1 MKKILAGL
9 FGILVVM
16 GGANAAINKIQT
28 ATTNTVRNSVYKI
41 NYGAS
46 DDLDGR
52 SYRKGVVPQTN
63 ELNTAR
69 GASDIAT
76 TNVTVGNLASV
87 TNSSGV
93 TSTGTNGAGVALTSG
108 STPTQT
114 IKANTANIAVL
125 DRDKLVV
132 PGNGGSCE
140 PGAPCGYV
148 TTGGHTNNPVGT
160 TGFASGTN
168 DRVWLKIQGDCA
180 VDGSGNEVSNTCTY
194 GAARSN

>member
-28 ATTNTVRNSVYKI
+28 ATTNTVRKSVYNIK
-41 NYGAS
+41 YGVAGTT
-46 DDLDGR
+46 DGR
-52 SYRKGVVPQTN
+52 GYRQGVVPQTN
-63 ELNTAR
+63 ELDTAR

-76 TNVTVGNLASV
+76 TGVAVGNLASV
-87 TNSSGV
+87 TASNGTV
-93 TSTGTNGAGVALTSG
+93 TAGGPGGTLANGA
-108 STPTQT
+108 TPTQT
-114 IKANTANIAVL
+114 IKANTANVAVL
-125 DRDKLVV
+125 NRDKLVV
-132 PGNGGSCE
+132 PGNGGSCVQ
-140 PGAPCGYV
+140 GAPCGYV
-148 TTGGHTNNPVGT
+148 STGGHTNNPVGT

-180 VDGSGNEVSNTCTY
+180 VDGSGNETGCTY

>member
-9 FGILVVM
+9 FGVLVVM
-16 GGANAAINKIQT
+16 GGANAADSIKA
-28 ATTNTVRNSVYKI
+28 ATTNTVRRSVYNI
-41 NYGAS
+41 NYGATN
-46 DDLDGR
+46 DLDGR
-52 SYRKGVVPQTN
+52 QYRKGVVPQTN

-93 TSTGTNGAGVALTSG
+93 VSTGTNGAGVALTSG

-132 PGNGGSCE
+132 PGSGGSCVD
-140 PGAPCGYV
+140 GAPCGYV

>member
-9 FGILVVM
+9 FGVLVVM
-16 GGANAAINKIQT
+16 SGANAVDPIKA
-28 ATTNTVRNSVYKI
+28 ATTNTVRKSVYNI
-41 NYGAS
+41 NYGATN
-46 DDLDGR
+46 DLDGR
-52 SYRKGVVPQTN
+52 QYRKGVVPQTN

-93 TSTGTNGAGVALTSG
+93 ASTGTNGAGVALTSG

-132 PGNGGSCE
+132 PGSGGSCVN
-140 PGAPCGYV
+140 GAPCGYV

-168 DRVWLKIQGDCA
+168 DRVWLKIQGDC
-180 VDGSGNEVSNTCTY
+180 VVTNGVESGCTY

>member
-16 GGANAAINKIQT
+16 GGANAAVNKIQT

-41 NYGAS
+41 NYGVAGTT
-46 DDLDGR
+46 DGR
-52 SYRKGVVPQTN
+52 GYRQGVVPQTN
-63 ELNTAR
+63 ELTTAR

-87 TNSSGV
+87 TASNGTV
-93 TSTGTNGAGVALTSG
+93 TAGGTGGTLANGAA
-108 STPTQT
+108 PTQT

-125 DRDKLVV
+125 NRDKLVV
-132 PGNGGSCE
+132 PGSGGSCVND
-140 PGAPCGYV
+140 APCGYV

-168 DRVWLKIQGDCA
+168 DRVWLKIQGDC
-180 VDGSGNEVSNTCTY
+180 VVTNGVESGCTY

>member
-9 FGILVVM
+9 FGVLVVM
-16 GGANAAINKIQT
+16 GGANAADSIKA

-41 NYGAS
+41 NYGAATGTGA
-46 DDLDGR
+46 LDARG
-52 SYRKGVVPQTN
+52 YRKGVVPQTN

-93 TSTGTNGAGVALTSG
+93 ASTGTNGAGVALTSG

-132 PGNGGSCE
+132 PGSGGSCVN
-140 PGAPCGYV
+140 GAPCGYV

-180 VDGSGNEVSNTCTY
+180 VDGSGNETGCTY

>member
-16 GGANAAINKIQT
+16 GGANAAVNKIQT

-52 SYRKGVVPQTN
+52 QYRKGVVPQTN

-69 GASDIAT
+69 GASDIT
-76 TNVTVGNLASV
+76 TSGVTVGNLASV
-87 TNSSGV
+87 TASNGTV
-93 TSTGTNGAGVALTSG
+93 TAGGTGGTLANGAA
-108 STPTQT
+108 PTQT

-132 PGNGGSCE
+132 PGNGGSCVT
-140 PGAPCGYV
+140 GAPCGYV

-180 VDGSGNEVSNTCTY
+180 VDGSGNEVFNTCTY

>member
-16 GGANAAINKIQT
+16 GGANAAGSINSIKA

-41 NYGAS
+41 NYGVAGTT
-46 DDLDGR
+46 DGR
-52 SYRKGVVPQTN
+52 GYRQGVVPQTN

-76 TNVTVGNLASV
+76 TDVAVGNLASV
-87 TNSSGV
+87 TASNGTV
-93 TSTGTNGAGVALTSG
+93 TAGGTGGTLANGAK
-108 STPTQT
+108 PTQT
-114 IKANTANIAVL
+114 IKANTANVAVL
-125 DRDKLVV
+125 ERDKLVV
-132 PGNGGSCE
+132 PGNGGSCVT
-140 PGAPCGYV
+140 GAPCGYV
-148 TTGGHTNNPVGT
+148 STGGHTNNPVGT

-180 VDGSGNEVSNTCTY
+180 VDGSGNETGCTY

>member
-16 GGANAAINKIQT
+16 GGANAAGSINSIKA

-41 NYGAS
+41 NYGVAGTT
-46 DDLDGR
+46 DGR
-52 SYRKGVVPQTN
+52 GYRQGVVPQTN

-76 TNVTVGNLASV
+76 TGVAVGNLASV
-87 TNSSGV
+87 TASNGTV
-93 TSTGTNGAGVALTSG
+93 TDGGTGGTLANGAK
-108 STPTQT
+108 PTQT

-125 DRDKLVV
+125 NRDKLVV
-132 PGNGGSCE
+132 PGNGGSCVT
-140 PGAPCGYV
+140 GAPCGYV
-148 TTGGHTNNPVGT
+148 STGGHTNNPVGT

-180 VDGSGNEVSNTCTY
+180 VDGSGRETGCTY

>member
-16 GGANAAINKIQT
+16 GGANAAGSINSIKA
-28 ATTNTVRNSVYKI
+28 ATTNTGRNSVYKI
-41 NYGAS
+41 NYGVAGTT
-46 DDLDGR
+46 DGR
-52 SYRKGVVPQTN
+52 GYRQGVVPQTN

-76 TNVTVGNLASV
+76 TGVTVGNLASV
-87 TNSSGV
+87 TASNGTV
-93 TSTGTNGAGVALTSG
+93 TDGGTGGTLANGAK
-108 STPTQT
+108 PTQT

-125 DRDKLVV
+125 NRDKLVV
-132 PGNGGSCE
+132 PGNGGSCVQ
-140 PGAPCGYV
+140 GAPCGYV
-148 TTGGHTNNPVGT
+148 STGGHTNNPVGT

-180 VDGSGNEVSNTCTY
+180 VDGSGNETGCTY

>member
-16 GGANAAINKIQT
+16 GGANAAGSINSIKA
-28 ATTNTVRNSVYKI
+28 ATTNTVRKSVYNI
-41 NYGAS
+41 NYGVEG
-46 DDLDGR
+46 DLDDR
-52 SYRKGVVPQTN
+52 LYRKGVVPQTN

-76 TNVTVGNLASV
+76 TGVAVGNLASV
-87 TNSSGV
+87 TASNGTV
-93 TSTGTNGAGVALTSG
+93 TAGGTGGTLANGAA
-108 STPTQT
+108 PTQT
-114 IKANTANIAVL
+114 IKANTANVAVL
-125 DRDKLVV
+125 ERDKLVV
-132 PGNGGSCE
+132 PGNGGSCVT
-140 PGAPCGYV
+140 GAPCGYV
-148 TTGGHTNNPVGT
+148 STGGHTNNPVGT

-180 VDGSGNEVSNTCTY
+180 VDGSGNETGCTY

>member
-41 NYGAS
+41 NYGES
-46 DDLDGR
+46 GTTDGR
-52 SYRKGVVPQTN
+52 GYRQGVVPQTN

-69 GASDIAT
+69 GASDIT
-76 TNVTVGNLASV
+76 TTGVTVGNLASV
-87 TNSSGV
+87 TASNGTV
-93 TSTGTNGAGVALTSG
+93 TAGGTGGTLANGAA
-108 STPTQT
+108 PTQT

-132 PGNGGSCE
+132 PGSGGSCE
-140 PGAPCGYV
+140 PHAPCGYV

-160 TGFASGTN
+160 TGFVSGTN

-180 VDGSGNEVSNTCTY
+180 VDGSGNETGCTY

>member
-16 GGANAAINKIQT
+16 SGANAVDPIKA
-28 ATTNTVRNSVYKI
+28 ATTNTVRKSVYNI
-41 NYGAS
+41 NYGVS
-46 DDLDGR
+46 GTTDGR
-52 SYRKGVVPQTN
+52 GYRQGVVPQTN

-76 TNVTVGNLASV
+76 SGVTVGNLASV
-87 TNSSGV
+87 TASNGTV
-93 TSTGTNGAGVALTSG
+93 TAGGTGGTLANGAA
-108 STPTQT
+108 PTQT

-132 PGNGGSCE
+132 PGSGGSCVN
-140 PGAPCGYV
+140 GAPCGYV
-148 TTGGHTNNPVGT
+148 STGGHTNNPVGT

-180 VDGSGNEVSNTCTY
+180 VDGSGNETGCTY